1 MEEEV
6 IQTSEESA
14 KIRGLIIGF
23 LIGAALVG
31 VICGAIFAV
40 SYFNSKNGLIGNKE
54 IGKINEIVKTINDKF
69 YIYSD
74 DVSADNMSEGIYRGI
89 VDSLNDPYAEYYSVE
104 ELRAARDDYEGV
116 SYGIGCT
123 VSIDEETN
131 MPMVVGVFEQS
142 PAEEAGIQEGD
153 IFYEVDGKNTSG
165 LSLSQVVDNIKGLE
179 GTTVHLKM
187 FREDD
192 FIEFDIVRGKLIETT
207 SVEIGILLDDEDI
220 GYLRIK
226 EFDENTID
234 QFNEA
239 MVDLRAENIKG
250 LIIDLRYNPG
260 GNLDAC
266 VEVARR
272 ILPEGLVV
280 YTENKNGKRKNY
292 SCDGKNELDI
302 PLVVLTNEYSASAS
316 EILAG
321 AIQDYGIGTIV
332 GTTTYGK
339 GIVQAIFELSDG
351 SAMKLTTSAYYT
363 PSGRNIQGSGIEP
376 DVVVEYDK
384 DAAKDGDDNQID
396 KAVEI
401 LQKELG
407 K

>member
-6 IQTSEESA
+6 IQNPEESA

-23 LIGAALVG
+23 IIGAVLVG
-31 VICGAIFAV
+31 VICGAIYAV
-40 SYFNSKNGLIGNKE
+40 SYFSNKNGLIGPKENK
-54 IGKINEIVKTINDKF
+54 KINEIVRTINDKF
-69 YIYSD
+69 YVYSD
-74 DVSADNMSEGIYRGI
+74 DVSADNITDGIYRGI
-89 VDSLNDPYAEYYSVE
+89 VDSLNDPYAEYYSAK
-104 ELRAARDDYEGV
+104 ELQAEQDDYNGV

-123 VSIDEETN
+123 VSIDEESQ

-142 PAEEAGIQEGD
+142 PAEEAGIKEGD
-153 IFYEVDGKNTSG
+153 LFYEVDGVATAG
-165 LSLSQVVDNIKGLE
+165 LSLSRVVDYIKGLE

-187 FREDD
+187 FRDDD

-207 SVEIGILLDDEDI
+207 SVESGILLDDEDI
-220 GYLRIK
+220 GYIRIK
-226 EFDENTID
+226 EFDENTVD
-234 QFNEA
+234 QFIEA

-250 LIIDLRYNPG
+250 LILDLRYNPG
-260 GNLDAC
+260 GNLSAC

-272 ILPEGLVV
+272 ILPEGLIV
-280 YTENKNGKRKNY
+280 YTENKEGKRKTY
-292 SCDGKNELDI
+292 TCDGKNQIDI
-302 PLVVLTNEYSASAS
+302 PLVVLTNEFSASAS

-321 AIQDYGIGTIV
+321 AIKDYGIGTLV

-339 GIVQAIFELSDG
+339 GIVQAIFELNDG
-351 SAMKLTTSAYYT
+351 SALKLTTSAYYT
-363 PSGRNIQGSGIEP
+363 PSGKNIQGTGIEP

-384 DAAKDGDDNQID
+384 EAAEDGEDNQIN

-401 LQKELG
+401 LQKEIG